1 MNFDL
6 EEKLFTLVEE
16 GKLNEAI
23 QLAEKELK
31 EVPNTDCHQV
41 IGKDLKHLAADLKE
55 YIKEFEQSTT
65 AVLKKKQG
73 FIKSLLSP
81 KKNIKPA
88 AYYCEMNGFT
98 INYDR
103 WFLDLFAYESY
114 GKHDL
119 DDWDW
124 LADFYDLTH
133 ESLTITGFEA
143 IQKAYQKAAENDRLK
158 EPIVRQAYDI
168 CELLVIL
175 RLQELFQEVYLENN
189 WTKTPMFVTAHDYE
203 LIYQA
208 N

>member
-31 EVPNTDCHQV
+31 EVPNTDFHQV

-55 YIKEFEQSTT
+55 YIKEFEQSF
-65 AVLKKKQG
+65 KQR
-73 FIKSLLSP
+73 SS
-81 KKNIKPA
+81 
-88 AYYCEMNGFT
+88 CRNGFT

-124 LADFYDLTH
+124 LADFYDSTH

-158 EPIVRQAYDI
+158 ESIIRQAYDI

-175 RLQELFQEVYLENN
+175 RLQELFQKVYLENN